1 MRAQERKFNRTTRR
15 NFVADCAEALYVGDA
30 RIEAR
35 AMGLYRGGTVKFP
48 ISEQILRVHPPPIS
62 EVKGWL
68 AEAEP
73 GLPLIDLCQ
82 AVPDYPPPKELV
94 DHLAQV
100 MADPQTSRYSP
111 DEGLPEVREAV
122 CAGYGSLYG
131 ACINPRQICLTV
143 GASQAFWL
151 AMVTLC
157 RAGDE
162 VVVQLPAYF
171 DHPMALEMLGIRCV
185 YAPFDA
191 ATGGVPS
198 PAALSRLI
206 TARTRAILLVTPSN
220 PTGAVIP
227 PETVRELYQL
237 AARRN
242 IALVLDETYNSFIT
256 GGVRPHDLFAEA
268 SWGEHLVQIASFGK
282 TFALTGYRA
291 GMLAASEEFVSH
303 ALKAQDTMAV
313 CQPRI
318 TQHAIKYG
326 MEHLGEWVA
335 GNRIMMERRHDIFKE
350 EFSRPG
356 NPFRLVT
363 SGPFFG
369 WVRHPF
375 AGSAGRQTSRSL
387 SEGRQTSRSLSEGRH
402 VSRSLSEGREVARR
416 LVLESGI
423 LLLPGEVF
431 GPGLAGYLRLAF
443 GNIREESI
451 PEAVARFREFP
462 VP

>member
-1 MRAQERKFNRTTRR
+1 
-15 NFVADCAEALYVGDA
+15 
-30 RIEAR
+30 
-35 AMGLYRGGTVKFP
+35 
-48 ISEQILRVHPPPIS
+48 
-62 EVKGWL
+62 VKGWL
-68 AEAEP
+68 AAGEP

-82 AVPDYPPPKELV
+82 AVPDYPPPRELTE
-94 DHLAQV
+94 HLAELTQ
-100 MADPQTSRYSP
+100 DPLISRYSP

-122 CAGYGSLYG
+122 CAGYRSLYG
-131 ACINPRQICLTV
+131 AVINPRQICLTI

-171 DHPMALEMLGIRCV
+171 DHPMALEILGVRCV

-191 ATGGVPS
+191 ASGGLPNV
-198 PAALSRLI
+198 AAISGLI
-206 TARTRAILLVTPSN
+206 TERTRAILLVTPSN

-227 PETVRELYQL
+227 PETVRALYQL
-237 AARRN
+237 AVRRK

-256 GGVRPHDLFAEA
+256 GGVRPHDLFEDPCW
-268 SWGEHLVQIASFGK
+268 SDHFVHIASFGK

-291 GMLAASEEFVSH
+291 GMLVASEDFISH

-318 TQHAIKYG
+318 TQHAVKFG
-326 MEHLGEWVA
+326 LEHLSGWVA
-335 GNRIMMERRHDIFKE
+335 ENRVMMERRHEVFKA
-350 EFSRPG
+350 EFSKPG
-356 NPFRLVT
+356 NAFQLAA

-375 AGSAGRQTSRSL
+375 AEAT
-387 SEGRQTSRSLSEGRH
+387 
-402 VSRSLSEGREVARR
+402 GREVAKR
-416 LVLESGI
+416 LVLEAGL

-431 GPGLAGYLRLAF
+431 GPGLQGYLRLAF
-443 GNIREESI
+443 GNIKEEAI
-451 PEAVARFREFP
+451 PEAVARFRGFAVNSQLEQGESLFQAL
-462 VP
+462 